1 MSGMLLI
8 LLNPPMELYDEG
20 YAYLMR
26 EVMLILDPFGRFGSN
41 APYQLGHLSA
51 GLEDEIVQT

>member
-1 MSGMLLI
+1 
-8 LLNPPMELYDEG
+8 MELYDEG